1 MWLSQST
8 CLTTPILPPLPQSVP
23 PRPSSVLLLLP
34 SSFILFL
41 QPSTLP
47 LGRPSF
53 SQFLTSLLP
62 FTSLFPLSQAS
73 LLHYNSFPFLTH
85 PSQNY
90 WITLRSLPDSLSP
103 PPLPRLVF
111 CFTSMT
117 NTRKQTGRVAPTTKP
132 FSHLSHIHHFNP
144 PVKLISYFPLLLF
157 WFPLSF
163 LCNNACMWYMI
174 KSYT

>member
-41 QPSTLP
+41 QPSTL
-47 LGRPSF
+47 RPSF

-62 FTSLFPLSQAS
+62 FTSLFP
-73 LLHYNSFPFLTH
+73 SFPGFPPSLQLFSFPH
-85 PSQNY
+85 PSFPELLNY
-90 WITLRSLPDSLSP
+90 FTVSP
-103 PPLPRLVF
+103 RFIVASSSASSGFLLYLHDKYTP
-111 CFTSMT
+111 C
-117 NTRKQTGRVAPTTKP
+117 KQTGRVAPTTKP
-132 FSHLSHIHHFNP
+132 FSHLSHIHHFYP